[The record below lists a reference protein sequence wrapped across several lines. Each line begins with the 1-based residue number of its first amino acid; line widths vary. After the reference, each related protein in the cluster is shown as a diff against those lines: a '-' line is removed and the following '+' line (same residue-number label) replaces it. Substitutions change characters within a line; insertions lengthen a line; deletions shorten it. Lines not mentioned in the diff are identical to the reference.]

1 MSMKKYYRERFEA
14 QRRLQKKI
22 APFMEVNDILERL
35 REELRELIPS
45 SMEGCILLLDA
56 EAGKY
61 TRPLQCALYER
72 PVNCL
77 VCKRSRPA
85 IQKAIARRKGVVVSR
100 SDPITRHDQSLVHIG
115 PEAAIPAF
123 SGDEI
128 LAVVSVVATPGT
140 RFTRKDFYLLK
151 DFSEIVGNVIISAKK
166 HWESTQEKIR
176 ISQML
181 THLSPF
187 VPVSVRSLLEKNP
200 ELLNQEK
207 ELKDVSVLFLDL
219 EGYTSL
225 SDRYPEKEVNE
236 IIEKIFSSFVD
247 PIHRSRGDINETA
260 GDGLMIIFKDDDPST
275 NAVNAVKSALD
286 IFDRNRE
293 ISQGLSWDVG
303 PINVNIGINSGK
315 ALVGLTR
322 FMGSLETRMTYTAS
336 GPVTNV
342 AARLAAHAKGGE
354 ILIGEET
361 KRMIKGLWPVHER
374 GLVQLKGLEQPIRIY
389 SLIHPAAVKT

>member
-22 APFMEVNDILERL
+22 APLMEVNDILERL
-35 REELRELIPS
+35 REEVRELIPS
-45 SMEGCILLLDA
+45 SMEGCILLLDPD
-56 EAGKY
+56 AGRY
-61 TRPLQCALYER
+61 TRPLQCALYDR
-72 PVNCL
+72 PVNCQ
-77 VCKRSRPA
+77 VCKRNRPA
-85 IQKAIARRKGVVVSR
+85 IQKAIVKRKGVVVSR
-100 SDPITRHDQSLVHIG
+100 GEPILRQDATVVEIG
-115 PEAAIPAF
+115 PEAAIPVF
-123 SGDEI
+123 VGDEI
-128 LAVVSVVATPGT
+128 LAVVNVVARPGT
-140 RFTRKDFYLLK
+140 RFAKKDFYLLR
-151 DFSEIVGNVIISAKK
+151 DFSEIISDVLVRAKK
-166 HWESTQEKIR
+166 HWEMTQEKIR

-187 VPVSVRSLLEKNP
+187 VPLSVRSLLEKNP
-200 ELLNQEK
+200 ELLHQEK
-207 ELKDVSVLFLDL
+207 EFREVSVLFLDL

-236 IIEKIFSSFVD
+236 MIEKIFSSFVD

-260 GDGLMIIFKDDDPST
+260 GDGLMIIFKDDDPAT
-275 NAVNAVKSALD
+275 NAVNAVKSAFD

-293 ISQGLSWDVG
+293 ITKGLSWDVG

-322 FMGSLETRMTYTAS
+322 FMGSLQTRMTYTAS

-361 KRMIKGLWPVHER
+361 KRMIEGLWPIYDR
-374 GLVQLKGLEQPIRIY
+374 GNAQLKGLEQPIKIY
-389 SLIHPAAVKT
+389 SLIHPAG